1 MFKKLMELFKKKN
14 VEITEEELK
23 ELVGDEENLDDLD
36 DNAKR
41 IIKAM
46 DSKNKALEE
55 KLKTLT
61 DIIQKEKEYR
71 ENAIKSEEERL
82 KAEKTKK
89 VDEAVNKL
97 FTDKKIAEA
106 QKEHWRKMFETS
118 YEDAN
123 KIAEALKPIEDKQT
137 NSGQLPGTAAK
148 IISDKPIMNKII
160 ERNNISPET
169 N

>member
-23 ELVGDEENLDDLD
+23 ELVSEENLDDLD

-55 KLKTLT
+55 KLKTLA

-71 ENAIKSEEERL
+71 ENAIKIEEERI
-82 KAEKTKK
+82 KSERAKK

-97 FTDKKIAEA
+97 FADKKISEA
-106 QKEHWRKMFETS
+106 QKEHWKKMFETS
-118 YEDAN
+118 FEDAN

-137 NSGQLPGTAAK
+137 NPGQTPGTAAK
-148 IISDKPIMNKII
+148 IISDKPIMNKIL

>member
-14 VEITEEELK
+14 IEITEEELK
-23 ELVGDEENLDDLD
+23 EIVGEESLDDLD

-82 KAEKTKK
+82 KAEKSKK

-97 FTDKKIAEA
+97 FLDKKIAEA
-106 QKEHWRKMFETS
+106 QKEHWKKMFETS
-118 YEDAN
+118 FEDAS
-123 KIAEALKPIEDKQT
+123 KIAEALEPIEDKQGGT
-137 NSGQLPGTAAK
+137 GQISVSPK

-160 ERNNISPET
+160 ERNNISPG
-169 N
+169 NN